1 MPVCTDY
8 SSVWMHAQIL
18 PLQVDDVIRK
28 EDKNKKVSAKSE
40 PQEYENTNS
49 EIYEKELHD
58 LGKLSLDDSHKK

>member
-49 EIYEKELHD
+49 EIGEKYMYDIDKSSLSYS
-58 LGKLSLDDSHKK
+58 GKE